1 MSTTCRRGA
10 AWKCL
15 QHLVT
20 NRSKS
25 LFHSGEFGEARF
37 TISFESYWTRGLKDS
52 TKMISL
58 STFKKK
64 LRWNDMYD
72 NSVVDRE
79 GYPLLAYAVAN
90 NTVRVV
96 KEILQSSL
104 VDVNARIP
112 KHGIPNLSIPGRMT
126 PLMGAMAVS
135 STEIVSLLL
144 EHGASPT
151 LTDSNGNDAFMY
163 ASIFEHYENTEAWL
177 TTLFPDWNLD
187 RRETLMGGSALTH
200 VS

>member
-1 MSTTCRRGA
+1 
-10 AWKCL
+10 
-15 QHLVT
+15 
-20 NRSKS
+20 
-25 LFHSGEFGEARF
+25 
-37 TISFESYWTRGLKDS
+37 
-52 TKMISL
+52 
-58 STFKKK
+58 
-64 LRWNDMYD
+64 MYD